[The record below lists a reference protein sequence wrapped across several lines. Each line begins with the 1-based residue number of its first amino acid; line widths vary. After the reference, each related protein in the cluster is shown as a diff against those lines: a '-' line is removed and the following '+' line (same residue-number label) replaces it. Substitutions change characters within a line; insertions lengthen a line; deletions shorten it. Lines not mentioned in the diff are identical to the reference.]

1 MPLGFSKKATTLF
14 FDCNR
19 DTTRM
24 IFILFEGTTDVI
36 VYTIDERNTCKLLG
50 GFHVRLIGKHYCYL
64 VIQIRSKSPEREDQT
79 NFPIM
84 VSFGIA
90 YTIFVC
96 LFRVFE

>member
-36 VYTIDERNTCKLLG
+36 VYTIDERNTCKLLE

-64 VIQIRSKSPEREDQT
+64 VIQIRSKSPKRED
-79 NFPIM
+79 FPIM

-90 YTIFVC
+90 NTIFVC
-96 LFRVFE
+96 MSRVFE

>member
-36 VYTIDERNTCKLLG
+36 VFTIDERNKLLG
-50 GFHVRLIGKHYCYL
+50 GFHGRLIGKHHCYL
-64 VIQIRSKSPEREDQT
+64 VNTIQITYKREDQT

-96 LFRVFE
+96 MFRVFE

>member
-1 MPLGFSKKATTLF
+1 
-14 FDCNR
+14 
-19 DTTRM
+19 M
-24 IFILFEGTTDVI
+24 IFILFEGTNDVI

-50 GFHVRLIGKHYCYL
+50 GFHVRLIRKHYCYL
-64 VIQIRSKSPEREDQT
+64 VIQIRSKSPKREDQT

-96 LFRVFE
+96 VCSECLNDVARSAAIHAQHDSVCA